1 MKLFNLILQS
11 AIVFSVMISMLLSG
25 CTWKALDVYEEPVL
39 LYNNVEFGEGDG
51 NGRDLSAYWDVSE
64 SEKRILRKVYYGEKK
79 ENQKTPNNSAYGFV
93 DEDLSMFLEFDP
105 DKMGDYYLYVDTS
118 YKLPDYR
125 QGATISRIIIESGS
139 NTLEIT
145 ETNELDLFGRDFIEA
160 TADEKPSFV
169 VDEAVEYYPIYFY
182 YQDCKARYYYGLYSI
197 TENGTIYFS
206 CNDVDSEK
214 LYKSSQSVNS
224 ILKEKGLI

>member
-1 MKLFNLILQS
+1 MLKRTPSTEEKYLFSGLTYIFSISLYSLKSDILIAAAS
-11 AIVFSVMISMLLSG
+11 AGRVM
-25 CTWKALDVYEEPVL
+25 TEPD
-39 LYNNVEFGEGDG
+39 LY
-51 NGRDLSAYWDVSE
+51 
-64 SEKRILRKVYYGEKK
+64 
-79 ENQKTPNNSAYGFV
+79 
-93 DEDLSMFLEFDP
+93 LSMFLEFDP

>member
-1 MKLFNLILQS
+1 MKTKKHFLL
-11 AIVFSVMISMLLSG
+11 AMVIVTLLAG
-25 CTWKALDVYEEPVL
+25 CQMTTLETFENPVL
-39 LYNNVEFGEGDG
+39 IYDGEVFGEEDG
-51 NGRDLSAYWDVSE
+51 NGRDLSASWEIAS
-64 SEKRILRKVYYGEKK
+64 SEKRIQKKVFYGEEAETKK
-79 ENQKTPNNSAYGFV
+79 KANATAYAFENK
-93 DEDLSMFLEFDP
+93 DLSMFLEFDP

>member
-1 MKLFNLILQS
+1 
-11 AIVFSVMISMLLSG
+11 
-25 CTWKALDVYEEPVL
+25 
-39 LYNNVEFGEGDG
+39 
-51 NGRDLSAYWDVSE
+51 
-64 SEKRILRKVYYGEKK
+64 
-79 ENQKTPNNSAYGFV
+79 
-93 DEDLSMFLEFDP
+93 MFLEFDP

-169 VDEAVEYYPIYFY
+169 VDEAVEYYPIYCY